1 MKKPISIILNILSI
15 IAAAISLILASFCAY
30 DWITIANTQF
40 AYTIEFWLVVDYYAV
55 AMLIFSGAGIVF
67 SIPNCFIADSE
78 KTKKAAKILTA
89 AFALIAIISIVLY
102 LLPFNF

>member
-1 MKKPISIILNILSI
+1 MKKAISIILNVLSI
-15 IAAAISLILASFCAY
+15 ISAAISLILAAFCAY

-67 SIPNCFIADSE
+67 SIPNCFIATTE
-78 KTKKAAKILTA
+78 KSKKTAKFLA
-89 AFALIAIISIVLY
+89 VAFAAVAIVSVFLY
-102 LLPFNF
+102 FLPFNF